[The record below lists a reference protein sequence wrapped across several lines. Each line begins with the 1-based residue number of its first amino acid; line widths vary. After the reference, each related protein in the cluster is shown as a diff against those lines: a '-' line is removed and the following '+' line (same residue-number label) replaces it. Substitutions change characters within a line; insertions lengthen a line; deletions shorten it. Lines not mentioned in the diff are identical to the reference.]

1 MKTAIEQGVK
11 GGIDQSITSEMLQLV
26 AKAIRE
32 HGGTVDPSVFERLDA
47 LERQVGDHSIRL
59 ERHRL
64 RIRWLERWAHI
75 HWPGWFPRPGL

>member
-47 LERQVGDHSIRL
+47 LERRMDLHAERL

-64 RIRWLERWAHI
+64 RIRWLERLI
-75 HWPGWFPRPGL
+75 HLFHGWRPNPNL